1 MDNKNIKHNTTI
13 TMIGTGGGIST
24 DPAFDQ
30 RYGQPPRWRNN
41 NAMISRIVQNNGHP
55 FTGGWCAMVDLG
67 WSNVDIA
74 LRARPQVIFLT
85 HLHADHTGGLATYLL
100 ACKYKFG
107 IKPLLVFPWTM
118 YSLMTRGERGLCIW
132 EHVLRA
138 QLADGSNAD
147 GTGRR
152 LSLED
157 FCEVMPVNPVQGAPC
172 WGDKAPDAIEETGY
186 GSNSTSRQR
195 RLLFRFYEVAPLAH
209 HTPNTR
215 AYGLLLRGENE
226 GVPSD
231 RFLVYTGDVRW
242 HDGANLDGDARTAS
256 YVFHDVQFAGKPSAS
271 GVHAHIDELLA
282 SERDLRNVIA
292 MHHGFAPAMT
302 ADILRMS
309 LEVLKL
315 LPTGVKKWVNPP
327 RGLDDWAYNA
337 MRSMEEIGVPG
348 VDTAREG
355 LEKLVAFFKR
365 GGSIACNDGMIVGWD
380 TMIRENVTH
389 EV

>member
-13 TMIGTGGGIST
+13 TMIGTGGGISANP
-24 DPAFDQ
+24 DFDQ

-41 NAMISRIVQNNGHP
+41 NAVLARVTPNSGNLIMGSWRAMI
-55 FTGGWCAMVDLG
+55 DLG

-74 LRARPQVIFLT
+74 MNHKPRVIFLT
-85 HLHADHTGGLATYLL
+85 HLHADHVGGLATYLL

-118 YSLMTRGERGLCIW
+118 YSLMTRGDRGLCIW

-147 GTGRR
+147 GAGRR

-157 FCEVMPVNPVQGAPC
+157 FCEIMPVDPVQGAPR

-186 GSNSTSRQR
+186 GGTHHR
-195 RLLFRFYEVAPLAH
+195 RLLFKFYEVAPLEH

-215 AYGLLLRGENE
+215 AYGLLLRGEDD
-226 GVPSD
+226 GTPSD

-242 HDGANLDGDARTAS
+242 HNGANLDGDSPQAS
-256 YVFHDVQFAGKPSAS
+256 YVFHDVQFAGKASPSA
-271 GVHAHIDELLA
+271 VHAHIDELLA

-292 MHHGFAPAMT
+292 MHHGFAPAMS

-309 LEVLKL
+309 LELLKL
-315 LPTGVKKWVNPP
+315 LPTGVKKWTNPP
-327 RGLDDWAYNA
+327 RGLNEWAFTA
-337 MRSMEEIGVPG
+337 MQANGLPG
-348 VDTAREG
+348 TDEARVG
-355 LEKLVAFFKR
+355 LEKMLAFFKR

-380 TMIRENVTH
+380 TLIRENVTH